1 MITRKITFAVKILC
15 FIFILTALSCE
26 ESLPPRDEVAVETFK
41 ILLGTVDGETSYETI
56 PNAVPGGN
64 PQPIRFSLRLLNIFD
79 ETFQGSASSI
89 NGTFDIWLADE
100 PTVGKTILLNKN
112 SEFPPMDT
120 PSHIDNDLL
129 TLDPGDTLYMEIH
142 WEHEV
147 EGSVKLWDYF
157 RMANGTEQSVGIR
170 ALAKIQLFPELPP
183 ITTEILKITV
193 RYIII
198 G

>member
-15 FIFILTALSCE
+15 FSFILTALSCE
-26 ESLPPRDEVAVETFK
+26 ESLPSRDEVAVETFK

-56 PNAVPGGN
+56 PNTGRN
-64 PQPIRFSLRLLNIFD
+64 PQPIRFSLLLLNIFD

-100 PTVGKTILLNKN
+100 PKIGKTILLNKN
-112 SEFPPMDT
+112 SEFPPIDT
-120 PSHIDNDLL
+120 PSQIDNDLL

-157 RMANGTEQSVGIR
+157 RMANGTERSVGIR
-170 ALAKIQLFPELPP
+170 ALAKVQLFPELPP
-183 ITTEILKITV
+183 ITTEILKIQI

>member
-1 MITRKITFAVKILC
+1 MITKNITFAVKILC
-15 FIFILTALSCE
+15 FIFILTALSCD
-26 ESLPPRDEVAVETFK
+26 ESLPSRDEVAVETFK

-56 PNAVPGGN
+56 PNTGRN
-64 PQPIRFSLRLLNIFD
+64 PQPIRFSLLLLNIFD

-100 PTVGKTILLNKN
+100 PKIGKTILLNKN
-112 SEFPPMDT
+112 SEFPPIDT
-120 PSHIDNDLL
+120 PSQIDNDLL

-157 RMANGTEQSVGIR
+157 RMANGTERSVGIR
-170 ALAKIQLFPELPP
+170 ALAKVQLFPELPP
-183 ITTEILKITV
+183 ITTEILKIQI

>member
-1 MITRKITFAVKILC
+1 MITKTITFAVKILC
-15 FIFILTALSCE
+15 FIFILTALSCD
-26 ESLPPRDEVAVETFK
+26 ESLPSRDEVAVETFK
-41 ILLGTVDGETSYETI
+41 ILLATADGETSYETI
-56 PNAVPGGN
+56 PNTGRN

-89 NGTFDIWLADE
+89 NGTFDIWLAEDT
-100 PTVGKTILLNKN
+100 TVGKTFLITRE
-112 SEFPPMDT
+112 SEIPPMDS

-147 EGSVKLWDYF
+147 EGSEKLWDYF
-157 RMANGTEQSVGIR
+157 GMASGTERSVGIR
-170 ALAKIQLFPELPP
+170 ALAKVQLFPELPS
-183 ITTEILKITV
+183 ITTDILKIQIK
-193 RYIII
+193 YIII